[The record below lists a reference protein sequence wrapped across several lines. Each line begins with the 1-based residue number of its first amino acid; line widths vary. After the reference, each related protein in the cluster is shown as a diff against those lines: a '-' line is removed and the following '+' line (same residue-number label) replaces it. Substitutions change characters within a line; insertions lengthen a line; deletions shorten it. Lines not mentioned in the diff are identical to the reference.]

1 MYDAGVTKASP
12 KFVTR
17 ALSGHSALGLAAAAL
32 LYILTVSGTI
42 SVFNHE
48 LQRWEQPGAPEMAS
62 ISPQAAE
69 RAALSMLATE
79 ETPTSHFFIQL
90 PTDDLPRVVLTTDTR
105 AVFTDGTGAIVAEEA
120 HPWTQFVLDLH
131 YYLHLPN
138 TLGLTIVGTLGVLLV
153 GLSISGFL
161 SHPSIFR
168 DAFAFRFSGSARVAQ
183 ADLHNR
189 LSVWTSPF
197 HLSIAL
203 TGAVLGLATLVAFA
217 VATLD
222 HEGDTDAV
230 FAPVFG
236 EEPEENDEPAP
247 LAGIAQALTSM
258 QAKHPDIVAN
268 YVIMHEPKT
277 KGQHLQ
283 VLGIHPQRLIFGD
296 YYNFDHHGEFVQT
309 VGMAD
314 GTIGQQMIASVYRLH
329 FGSFGGLPVK
339 IAYALFS
346 VVLAYIIASGF
357 TIYLL
362 KRREKGT
369 AAPRLEA
376 AWTSCIWGTPAAL
389 SLALLGSV
397 TGTIPAGA
405 LPALFWI
412 CLGLA
417 VFIAVV
423 SPKQERLGQW
433 LRGSTGV
440 ILLVATLVHFSVH
453 AENFTSP
460 AATSTALV
468 LIGIALTF
476 LIPLVTFRWHQTD
489 KPGRIGSFGT

>member
-1 MYDAGVTKASP
+1 MQHPIVEKASP

-17 ALSGHSALGLAAAAL
+17 ALSGHSALGLAAAAF
-32 LYILTVSGTI
+32 LYVLTVSGTI

-69 RAALSMLATE
+69 RAAHSMLAAE
-79 ETPTSHFFIQL
+79 KTPTSHFFIQL

-105 AVFTDGTGAIVAEEA
+105 AVLTDGTGAIVAEEA

-131 YYLHLPN
+131 YYLHLPKK
-138 TLGLTIVGTLGVLLV
+138 LGLTIVGALGVTLV

-161 SHPSIFR
+161 AHPSVFR

-197 HLSIAL
+197 HVSIAL
-203 TGAVLGLATLVAFA
+203 TGAVLGLATLAAFA

-222 HEGDTDAV
+222 YEGDTEAV

-236 EEPEENDEPAP
+236 EEPEANDEPAP
-247 LAGIAQALTSM
+247 LAGIARALTYM
-258 QAKHPDIVAN
+258 QTTHPDVVAN

-283 VLGIHPQRLIFGD
+283 VLGVHPQRLIFGD
-296 YYNFDHHGEFVQT
+296 YYNFDHHGAFVQT

-314 GTIGQQMIASVYRLH
+314 GTIGQQIVASTYRLH

-339 IAYALFS
+339 ITYALFS
-346 VVLAYIIASGF
+346 VILAYVIASGF

-376 AWTSCIWGTPAAL
+376 AWTSVLWGTPAAISL
-389 SLALLGSV
+389 SLLGSV

-405 LPALFWI
+405 LPAVFWI
-412 CLGLA
+412 SLGSALFVA
-417 VFIAVV
+417 VT
-423 SPKQERLGQW
+423 SPKRKRLGQW
-433 LRGSTGV
+433 LRGGTGV
-440 ILLVATLVHFSVH
+440 ILLAATLVHVYVH
-453 AENFTSP
+453 GENFTSP

-476 LIPLVTFRWHQTD
+476 LIPSVTSRWHPD
-489 KPGRIGSFGT
+489 A